1 MGELFFYWLTRGLR
15 CGRAHL
21 VPDNLK
27 LSPPACAFG
36 GSSQVSDLM
45 PKVCDER
52 RTNVLGLSH
61 ISALPGS
68 FGSSKAPQ
76 STDTQRRTNN
86 VSPGIGH
93 EADNLYGDAASVSRD
108 LRSAYA
114 TVQETTRSEMIAT
127 GECGGAYTVSP
138 TQEPSWS
145 SASDLT
151 NDSSRQKDCTCI
163 ICCEIAKW
171 GYDPPLTEG
180 KWKCRFPS
188 CQTTVSAYIS
198 LLYDHEKSHY
208 GRPGKYT
215 CPEQD
220 CPLVIDSFGDLGRH
234 VKTKH
239 CTNPDKERY
248 PCPVLW
254 CKYSGSNGFVR
265 KDKLK
270 SHYRNIHEGKCAPAK
285 AGRVIKPATL
295 RPKVSGLESSAGK
308 QKE

>member
-1 MGELFFYWLTRGLR
+1 
-15 CGRAHL
+15 
-21 VPDNLK
+21 
-27 LSPPACAFG
+27 
-36 GSSQVSDLM
+36 M

-52 RTNVLGLSH
+52 RTNVLGLSY

-68 FGSSKAPQ
+68 FESSKAPQ
-76 STDTQRRTNN
+76 STDTQPRTNN
-86 VSPGIGH
+86 VSPGIGY
-93 EADNLYGDAASVSRD
+93 EADNLYGDAAGVSRD

-114 TVQETTRSEMIAT
+114 TVQKTTRSEMIAT
-127 GECGGAYTVSP
+127 GECGEAYTVSP

-145 SASDLT
+145 SASDLA

-163 ICCEIAKW
+163 ICCEIAKG
-171 GYDPPLTEG
+171 GYRVPIIDG

-188 CQTTVSAYIS
+188 CQTPVPYKYSIS
-198 LLYDHEKSHY
+198 VLYAHEKNPY
-208 GRPGKYT
+208 GQPGKYT
-215 CPEQD
+215 CPEQE
-220 CPLVIDSFGDLGRH
+220 CPVVTKSFEDLRRH

-254 CKYSGSNGFVR
+254 CKYSGSNGFAR